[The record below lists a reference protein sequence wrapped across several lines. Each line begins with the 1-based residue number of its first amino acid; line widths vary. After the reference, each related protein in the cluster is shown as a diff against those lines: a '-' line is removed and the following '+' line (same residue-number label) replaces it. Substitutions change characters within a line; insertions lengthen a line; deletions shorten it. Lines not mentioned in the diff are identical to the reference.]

1 MSEAVEIEK
10 SHGDTPVFVLDVAGA
25 GDTKQ
30 DVRAEGTDD
39 WTPDDTIEPP
49 EDLQMLVKLTATN
62 PTRRGIIEA
71 VALNTVGLGHEV
83 VPKEGHEHGLQE
95 HDGPRAIEH
104 LDALAERDRILDNP
118 GFAELLMAVKHDEE
132 SCGQGY
138 IEISRNKLTG
148 QIDGFYHLP
157 GHLVRRKKD
166 RSGWVMGRREALV
179 AGERKEFYNYGEK
192 VQYDENG
199 KALPRLQSRS
209 KRWAINEVLRFRI
222 YSSES
227 RDYGLPRDAALAIDY
242 AGDKLAAED
251 NVTALD
257 NSGTPPGILFVEGVE
272 TNDGGRV
279 TFKVPESTVERIAAT
294 MRSGKHGDRV
304 AIVPLPPGANANFV
318 PLTGAS
324 EGDLTHTEY
333 RTDVQNR
340 QLSSFRISPI
350 FISANSEGRYGA
362 EVERSITL
370 EQVFDPEQRRYE
382 RRINRLLRDL
392 GYRDYKFA
400 FKRLA
405 VEGDAAQAEHAEMLA
420 ESGNLT
426 VGEHRKAHGY
436 PPYREAEKGAVPDA
450 EAGEKPYGYNSL
462 LLAELGED
470 DPIEPPPPRERTPAS
485 EDNRGLEPGVG
496 GRKRKRPPAD
506 DQAHVSEPLSRRAI
520 RKGSLA
526 ARRRLEKCGGG
537 PNDLPEYLIDAA
549 EQLAEELAIV
559 GNIGSDDDGAP
570 PG

>member
-1 MSEAVEIEK
+1 MPEEINK
-10 SHGDTPVFVLDVAGA
+10 SHDGDSVVTLEVAGA
-25 GDTKQ
+25 GESKQ
-30 DVRAEGTDD
+30 DTRPEAADE

-49 EDLQMLVKLTATN
+49 EDLNLLVKLTAEN

-71 VALNTVGLGHEV
+71 IALNTVGLGHDV
-83 VPKEGHEHGLQE
+83 IPREGHEHGLAE
-95 HDGPRAIEH
+95 HEGPRAIEL

-118 GFAELLMAVKHDEE
+118 GFAEQLMAVKHDEE

-138 IEISRNKLTG
+138 LEISRNKLTG

-166 RSGWVMGRREALV
+166 RSGWVMGRRDQLL

-192 VQYDENG
+192 VKYDADG
-199 KALPRLQSRS
+199 KALPKLQ
-209 KRWAINEVLRFRI
+209 KPGKQRWAVNEILRFRI

-227 RDYGLPRDAALAIDY
+227 RDYGLPRDVALAVDY
-242 AGDKLAAED
+242 AGDKMAAED

-272 TNDGGRV
+272 TESGGRI
-279 TFKVPESTVERIAAT
+279 TFRVPEKTVERITAT
-294 MRSGKHGDRV
+294 MRSGKRGDRV
-304 AIVPLPPGANANFV
+304 AVVPLPPGANANFV
-318 PLTGAS
+318 PLVSGETSDLAH
-324 EGDLTHTEY
+324 GDY
-333 RTDVQNR
+333 RRDVQNR

-382 RRINRLLRDL
+382 RRIDRLLRDL
-392 GYRDYKFA
+392 GYRDYRFS

-436 PPYREAEKGAVPDA
+436 PPYREAEKGKQPDE
-450 EAGEKPYGYNSL
+450 EAGEKPYGFNSL
-462 LLAELGED
+462 LLVELGED
-470 DPIEPPPPRERTPAS
+470 DPIEPPAPRERTPAS

-496 GRKRKRPPAD
+496 GRKRKRPPG
-506 DQAHVSEPLSRRAI
+506 DQAHVSEPLSRKAI
-520 RKGSLA
+520 GKGSLS
-526 ARRRLEKCGGG
+526 ARRRIEKCGGDAS
-537 PNDLPEYLIDAA
+537 DLPEYVMAA
-549 EQLAEELAIV
+549 AAQLAEDLRL
-559 GNIGSDDDGAP
+559 GSTGRE
-570 PG
+570 GE